1 MLRVLKAHTIK
12 GIRTKNEDLNIEYVQ
27 KWNKCCVYDH
37 YLRDT
42 LHFFILALG

>member
-12 GIRTKNEDLNIEYVQ
+12 GVRTKNEDLNIEYVQ

-42 LHFFILALG
+42 LHFSILALG